1 MRAVFDVTADLFYP
15 TLPLDE
21 GERVIAIRNWDI
33 AANEAETQSVH
44 DFVTWRDAL
53 KSVEDIGAYRTR
65 GRNLILPD
73 APAEHVATAEVSAS
87 MFRVARVPALLG
99 RPILDEDER
108 QAAPEVVVI
117 GYDVWRNRF
126 ASDPA
131 VLGRDI
137 RLGNIVHRII
147 GVMPEGF
154 AFPVDHRFWTPL
166 KLLPSDDAP
175 RQGLPITIFG
185 RLAPA
190 ATLESAQAELTA
202 IGRRTSDA
210 FPETYA
216 QFRPRI
222 STYATLWADE
232 EERWQ
237 VDLIRFLLT
246 LVVVVVSVNV
256 AALIYART
264 ATRQGEIALR
274 AAIGASRRRIVVQLF
289 IEALVLSA
297 GAAAVGL
304 GIARL
309 VLSQVDLVRPPKGS
323 GQMPYWID
331 YSLSSTTILF
341 VAGLAILG
349 AVIAGVVPALQ
360 VTGRRLQSR
369 LGQLRGNTGM
379 HLGRTWTVLI
389 VLQVA
394 FAVALLP
401 APINIAW
408 ERDRLHTR

>member
-1 MRAVFDVTADLFYP
+1 
-15 TLPLDE
+15 
-21 GERVIAIRNWDI
+21 
-33 AANEAETQSVH
+33 
-44 DFVTWRDAL
+44 
-53 KSVEDIGAYRTR
+53 
-65 GRNLILPD
+65 
-73 APAEHVATAEVSAS
+73 
-87 MFRVARVPALLG
+87 
-99 RPILDEDER
+99 
-108 QAAPEVVVI
+108 
-117 GYDVWRNRF
+117 
-126 ASDPA
+126 
-131 VLGRDI
+131 
-137 RLGNIVHRII
+137 
-147 GVMPEGF
+147 MPEGF

-175 RQGLPITIFG
+175 RQALPITIFG
-185 RLAPA
+185 RPAPA

-222 STYATLWADE
+222 STYAALWADE
-232 EERWQ
+232 DELWQ

-297 GAAAVGL
+297 GAAAVEL

-323 GQMPYWID
+323 GQMPYW
-331 YSLSSTTILF
+331 
-341 VAGLAILG
+341 
-349 AVIAGVVPALQ
+349 
-360 VTGRRLQSR
+360 
-369 LGQLRGNTGM
+369 
-379 HLGRTWTVLI
+379 
-389 VLQVA
+389 
-394 FAVALLP
+394 
-401 APINIAW
+401 
-408 ERDRLHTR
+408 DRLEVFPRRPSSSSRASQFSAPSLQESYPHCRLPDAACSPGSGNCVATPEYIWAGPGPS